1 MASHTVRVTY
11 RGAVHSV
18 AVSPD
23 ASVGDLGASLEDA
36 TKASIATQKI
46 LGVRSRPGGVLL
58 PGRDADARLLVADV
72 PGLADAPKPFMLVGT
87 PAAAIAALDA
97 AAAVDHRVA
106 GFDEEALRARR
117 RRKGHASRPSAGA
130 SSASGAPP
138 GAARRRDPGPPSSA
152 THPYTFGEYR
162 PLPVPPSVHPPAS
175 SALALL
181 HKLARDPGIL
191 GVMAKHRWK
200 VPLLAEMPPEGKV
213 GVSESCV
220 LGYNVNRGQEI
231 HLRLRTDDLR
241 GFRRYARVRET
252 LLHELT
258 HNVHGPHDV
267 HFKRLCSQL
276 NVECREFDWAS
287 RSRDAANR
295 LGGAE
300 AARSSDEETWSE
312 DEVMAAT
319 RESSGK
325 PLGGDAVDAEK
336 KTPAE
341 KAAEAA
347 RRRAADAAEREM
359 AALADEAIENA
370 KRARDAGGEGEA
382 VTCGS
387 AEACACGACG
397 ACGAGGAGV
406 AGVERIDE

>member
-1 MASHTVRVTY
+1 ME
-11 RGAVHSV
+11 G
-18 AVSPD
+18 
-23 ASVGDLGASLEDA
+23 
-36 TKASIATQKI
+36 
-46 LGVRSRPGGVLL
+46 
-58 PGRDADARLLVADV
+58 
-72 PGLADAPKPFMLVGT
+72 
-87 PAAAIAALDA
+87 AAA
-97 AAAVDHRVA
+97 R
-106 GFDEEALRARR
+106 
-117 RRKGHASRPSAGA
+117 
-130 SSASGAPP
+130 
-138 GAARRRDPGPPSSA
+138 
-152 THPYTFGEYR
+152 
-162 PLPVPPSVHPPAS
+162 
-175 SALALL
+175 
-181 HKLARDPGIL
+181 
-191 GVMAKHRWK
+191 GV
-200 VPLLAEMPPEGKV
+200 PPEGKV

-312 DEVMAAT
+312 DEAMAAT

>member
-36 TKASIATQKI
+36 TKASVATQKI

-152 THPYTFGEYR
+152 THPY
-162 PLPVPPSVHPPAS
+162 LS
-175 SALALL
+175 L
-181 HKLARDPGIL
+181 
-191 GVMAKHRWK
+191 
-200 VPLLAEMPPEGKV
+200 
-213 GVSESCV
+213 
-220 LGYNVNRGQEI
+220 I
-231 HLRLRTDDLR
+231 H
-241 GFRRYARVRET
+241 
-252 LLHELT
+252 
-258 HNVHGPHDV
+258 
-267 HFKRLCSQL
+267 
-276 NVECREFDWAS
+276 
-287 RSRDAANR
+287 
-295 LGGAE
+295 
-300 AARSSDEETWSE
+300 
-312 DEVMAAT
+312 
-319 RESSGK
+319 
-325 PLGGDAVDAEK
+325 
-336 KTPAE
+336 
-341 KAAEAA
+341 
-347 RRRAADAAEREM
+347 
-359 AALADEAIENA
+359 I
-370 KRARDAGGEGEA
+370 
-382 VTCGS
+382 
-387 AEACACGACG
+387 
-397 ACGAGGAGV
+397 
-406 AGVERIDE
+406 